1 MSLQIPLTRFPK
13 TRMRTACLKS
23 TLFQRRTWGNWVTC
37 RNFQTRRFSFAS
49 QRAFP
54 RRRVFWQVLGSGV
67 LGASLAFAIGIRS
80 AYAESKIY
88 QENQEEEQ
96 EYGKYKRNTVKDV
109 SKSHNIHLFEALVR
123 TPLAHVLDCI
133 ILLVGIPTL
142 GVLWLLR
149 PYFEWAHYQESI
161 RTIGVPGVPGE
172 WQFECELREYYE
184 EAFIRF
190 GLAVLT
196 GGSYILFGFS
206 ARRHAQFLD
215 NHIKHVAD

>member
-96 EYGKYKRNTVKDV
+96 ESKIYQENQEEEQEDGKYKRNTVKDV

-133 ILLVGIPTL
+133 IH
-142 GVLWLLR
+142 W
-149 PYFEWAHYQESI
+149 WASPHWASYGCFD
-161 RTIGVPGVPGE
+161 RTSSG
-172 WQFECELREYYE
+172 RTTRS
-184 EAFIRF
+184 RF
-190 GLAVLT
+190 GL
-196 GGSYILFGFS
+196 
-206 ARRHAQFLD
+206 
-215 NHIKHVAD
+215 